1 MKEITVH
8 DYVIGCKQLASEG
21 RPAYL
26 PTTISE
32 FRWDVYIMHIQTAAN
47 RAREP
52 GGICNPIDFDKL
64 RAAHYAA
71 NLG

>member
-8 DYVIGCKQLASEG
+8 DYVIGIKQLVSEKTPG
-21 RPAYL
+21 SFPALLTPSSWSAY
-26 PTTISE
+26 IST
-32 FRWDVYIMHIQTAAN
+32 VQAAAE

-52 GGICNPIDFDKL
+52 GGVCNPIDFDKL